1 MDDVLTRI
9 DKLERENRRLKRG
22 GLVVLLLTGTFVL
35 MGQAPSNKIIEAEKL
50 ILRSGSHTY
59 AELGIDSSGTPAL
72 SFFDDS
78 GKRVAEYRRGGASIF
93 GKDGAWSHWTEDQF
107 VIEGREGHIDLAP
120 IQLSITDTKNGLGL
134 ISLGMHASWKHEG
147 VVEPEMYFTG
157 NNGRGF
163 THLSAIEGLHLEPG
177 MFHGQVLPGGFVD
190 ISADG
195 PSIEVE
201 DQRGFKSTIGNVKL
215 TVERSGQERSTSAS
229 SIVLFAK
236 DGKVI
241 WSAP

>member
-1 MDDVLTRI
+1 MNDVLIRL
-9 DKLERENRRLKRG
+9 DKLEKENRLLKRG
-22 GLVVLLLTGTFVL
+22 GLSALVLLGAFVL
-35 MGQAPSNKIIEAEKL
+35 MGQAPSKIIEAEKL

-72 SFFDDS
+72 TFFDDS
-78 GKRVAEYRRGGASIF
+78 GKTVSQYRRGEASIF
-93 GKDGAWSHWTEDQF
+93 GKDGSWSYLTEDRLMLT
-107 VIEGREGHIDLAP
+107 GPEGHIDLEP
-120 IQLSITDTKNGLGL
+120 IRLSITDTKSGLGK
-134 ISLGMHASWKHEG
+134 ISLGMESSLKREG
-147 VVEPEMYFTG
+147 VVEPEMHFLG

-163 THLSAIEGLHLEPG
+163 VQLSAIEGLHLEPG

-195 PSIEVE
+195 PSIEVQ

-215 TVERSGQERSTSAS
+215 TIERSGQERSTSAS